1 MAIFISDPSLALGL
15 DISARKPVG
24 SRADEGSDMKKAM
37 KGSFYHIHVLGTRK
51 HFRKLTNYNVIPI
64 TERDMIYSRTV

>member
-1 MAIFISDPSLALGL
+1 MKEEGHVRIWKESWNNDGQQLLHMTIFISDPSLALGL

-37 KGSFYHIHVLGTRK
+37 
-51 HFRKLTNYNVIPI
+51 
-64 TERDMIYSRTV
+64 